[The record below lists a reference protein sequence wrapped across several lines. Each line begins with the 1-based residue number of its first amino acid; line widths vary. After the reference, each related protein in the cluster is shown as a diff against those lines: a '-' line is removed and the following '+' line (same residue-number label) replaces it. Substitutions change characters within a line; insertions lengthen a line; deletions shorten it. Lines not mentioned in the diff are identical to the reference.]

1 MSALPRVT
9 EADVDRLAAQ
19 VGLRIDPTD
28 RPDVAAA
35 LAWGNRVER
44 AKQLTN
50 WNAKKVLKT
59 LGGPAYVAARR
70 KILAGR

>member
-1 MSALPRVT
+1 VSALPRVT

-35 LAWGNRVER
+35 LAVLLG
-44 AKQLTN
+44 AAQL
-50 WNAKKVLKT
+50 VMEFPLPEDVH
-59 LGGPAYVAARR
+59 PAPVFRP
-70 KILAGR
+70 